1 MSPVDISA
9 SIGPM
14 STAPRSTVPAVLAL
28 GALVTA
34 GCSETAAPPQPA
46 PASPPAWA
54 LAIHGGAGTP
64 GRDMPEER
72 RRAYAAALAGV
83 LEEGRQRLE
92 RGDRALDVVEAL
104 VALMEDDPLFNAG
117 RGAVFT
123 ADATHEL
130 DAAIMDGATLG
141 GAGVAGLT
149 TVRHPVAL
157 ARLVM
162 DKTPH
167 VLLVAGGAERF
178 ADEMA
183 VERVPNQWFSTPE
196 RHEALDKARAEA
208 AAKAASKG
216 TVGAVALDRSGH
228 LAAATSTG
236 GMTNKRPGRVGDVPI
251 LGAGTWA
258 DDRSVAVSC
267 TGWGEQFI
275 RHGVARE
282 VGDLVRGGLD
292 LEAAA
297 RRLIF
302 EILPADAGG
311 LVAVGRDGAITMP
324 FSTEGMFRGAADARG
339 RFEVAIWAENE
350 PQPVERAPGS

>member
-1 MSPVDISA
+1 MP
-9 SIGPM
+9 
-14 STAPRSTVPAVLAL
+14 TAVGSKTALALAL
-28 GALVTA
+28 GALLAA
-34 GCSETAAPPQPA
+34 GRGA
-46 PASPPAWA
+46 PATEVATPPPPAWA
-54 LAIHGGAGTP
+54 LAIHGGAGAP

-72 RRAYAAALAGV
+72 RRAYVAALSAL
-83 LEEGRQRLE
+83 LEEGRARLE

-104 VALMEDDPLFNAG
+104 VARMEDDPLFNAG

-130 DAAIMDGATLG
+130 DAAIMDGATLA

-149 TVRHPVAL
+149 TVRHPVSL
-157 ARLVM
+157 ARLVLE
-162 DKTPH
+162 KTPH
-167 VLLVAGGAERF
+167 VLLVGPGAERF

-183 VERVPNQWFSTPE
+183 VERVANEWFSTPE
-196 RHEALDKARAEA
+196 RREALEKARADA
-208 AAKAASKG
+208 AAKAAAKG
-216 TVGAVALDRSGH
+216 TVGAVALDRAGH

-282 VGDLVRGGLD
+282 VGDLVRSGVD
-292 LEAAA
+292 VETAA

-302 EILPADAGG
+302 EVLPADAGG
-311 LVAVGRDGAITMP
+311 LVAVGRDGAIAMP
-324 FSTEGMFRGAADARG
+324 FSTQGMFRGATDSRG

-350 PQPVERAPGS
+350 PQPAGREPGS

>member
-1 MSPVDISA
+1 MSSPSGPCVSA
-9 SIGPM
+9 LVALVLI
-14 STAPRSTVPAVLAL
+14 AAVPRS
-28 GALVTA
+28 GARA
-34 GCSETAAPPQPA
+34 AEAPPAATERPT
-46 PASPPAWA
+46 WA
-54 LAIHGGAGTP
+54 LAIHGGAGAP
-64 GRDMPEER
+64 GRDMPEEL
-72 RRAYAAALAGV
+72 RRAFTASLAAILD
-83 LEEGRQRLE
+83 EGRARLE
-92 RGDRALDVVEAL
+92 RGDRALDVVESL
-104 VALMEDDPLFNAG
+104 VARMEDDPLFNAG

-130 DAAIMDGATLG
+130 DAAVMDGATLA

-149 TVRHPVAL
+149 TVRHPVSL

-162 DKTPH
+162 ERTPH
-167 VLLVAGGAERF
+167 VLLVGPGAERF
-178 ADEMA
+178 ADEMG
-183 VERVPNQWFSTPE
+183 VERVANEWFSTPH
-196 RHEALDKARAEA
+196 RREALEKARAAA
-208 AAKAASKG
+208 AAKADPKG
-216 TVGAVALDRSGH
+216 TVGAVALDRAGH

-292 LEAAA
+292 LDAAA

-302 EILPADAGG
+302 DVLPADAGG
-311 LVAVGRDGAITMP
+311 LVAVGRDGSISMP
-324 FSTEGMFRGAADARG
+324 FSTQGMFRGATDSRG

-350 PQPVERAPGS
+350 PQPAGREPGS

>member
-1 MSPVDISA
+1 MSSPSGRCVS
-9 SIGPM
+9 
-14 STAPRSTVPAVLAL
+14 
-28 GALVTA
+28 ALVALILIATA
-34 GCSETAAPPQPA
+34 VPGGAGAAEAPSA
-46 PASPPAWA
+46 PAERPAWA
-54 LAIHGGAGTP
+54 LAIHGGAGAP

-72 RRAYAAALAGV
+72 RRAYVTALSAL
-83 LEEGRQRLE
+83 LEEGRVRLE

-104 VALMEDDPLFNAG
+104 VARMEDDPLFNAG

-130 DAAIMDGATLG
+130 DAAIMDGATLA

-162 DKTPH
+162 EKTSH
-167 VLLVAGGAERF
+167 VLLVGPGAERF
-178 ADEMA
+178 ADETG
-183 VERVPNQWFSTPE
+183 VERVANEWFSTPE
-196 RHEALDKARAEA
+196 RREALEKARAEA

-216 TVGAVALDRSGH
+216 TVGAVALDRAGH

-292 LEAAA
+292 LDAAA

-302 EILPADAGG
+302 EVLPADAGG
-311 LVAVGRDGAITMP
+311 LVAVGRDGAIAMP
-324 FSTEGMFRGAADARG
+324 FSTQGMFRGAVDSRG

-350 PQPVERAPGS
+350 PQPAGREPGS

>member
-1 MSPVDISA
+1 
-9 SIGPM
+9 
-14 STAPRSTVPAVLAL
+14 
-28 GALVTA
+28 
-34 GCSETAAPPQPA
+34 
-46 PASPPAWA
+46 
-54 LAIHGGAGTP
+54 
-64 GRDMPEER
+64 MPEER
-72 RRAYAAALAGV
+72 RRAYVAALSAL
-83 LEEGRQRLE
+83 LEEGRARLE

-104 VALMEDDPLFNAG
+104 VARMEDDPLFNAG

-130 DAAIMDGATLG
+130 DAAIMDGATLA

-162 DKTPH
+162 EKTPH
-167 VLLVAGGAERF
+167 VLLVGPGAERF
-178 ADEMA
+178 ADETG
-183 VERVPNQWFSTPE
+183 VERVANEWFSTPQ
-196 RHEALDKARAEA
+196 RREALEKARAEA

-216 TVGAVALDRSGH
+216 TVGAVALDRAGH

-292 LEAAA
+292 LDAAA

-302 EILPADAGG
+302 EVLPADAGG
-311 LVAVGRDGAITMP
+311 LVAVGRDGTIAMP
-324 FSTEGMFRGAADARG
+324 FSTEGMFRGAVDSRG

-350 PQPVERAPGS
+350 PQPPAREPGS

>member
-1 MSPVDISA
+1 MNALNGPLASALAAFVWISVAPV
-9 SIGPM
+9 
-14 STAPRSTVPAVLAL
+14 
-28 GALVTA
+28 GAQ
-34 GCSETAAPPQPA
+34 TAAP
-46 PASPPAWA
+46 SPTSVERPAWA
-54 LAIHGGAGTP
+54 LAIHGGAGAP

-72 RRAYAAALAGV
+72 RRAYVAALSAL
-83 LEEGRQRLE
+83 LEEGRTRLE

-104 VALMEDDPLFNAG
+104 VARMEDDPLFNAG

-130 DAAIMDGATLG
+130 DAAIMDGATLA
-141 GAGVAGLT
+141 GAGVAGLA

-162 DKTPH
+162 EKTSH
-167 VLLVAGGAERF
+167 VLLVGPGAERF
-178 ADEMA
+178 ADETG
-183 VERVPNQWFSTPE
+183 VERVANEWFSTPE
-196 RHEALDKARAEA
+196 RREALEKARAEA

-216 TVGAVALDRSGH
+216 TVGAVALDRAGH

-292 LEAAA
+292 LDAAA

-302 EILPADAGG
+302 EVLPADAGG
-311 LVAVGRDGAITMP
+311 LVAVGRDGAIAMP
-324 FSTEGMFRGAADARG
+324 FSTQGMFRGAVDSRG

-350 PQPVERAPGS
+350 PQPAGREPGS